1 MISSICRS
9 GFFFFFSSRRRHTRF
24 DCDWSSDVCS
34 SDLILLDAKKNLLVL
49 PVTVSLSPNPSVPNS
64 YGSPVWQG
72 AYVFQITTNTLT
84 FRGGVTHIP
93 DALPPSAMTS
103 PLTITRELYIG
114 GILYTISSAMIG
126 MNSLSD
132 LQVVGSLS
140 LF

>member
-1 MISSICRS
+1 VARYVIGDR
-9 GFFFFFSSRRRHTRF
+9 G
-24 DCDWSSDVCS
+24 SDS
-34 SDLILLDAKKNLLVL
+34 LGLRDSKSILLDAEKNLLVL
-49 PVTVSLSPNPSVPNS
+49 PVTVSLSPNPSVPNA

-93 DALPPSAMTS
+93 DALPPSPVTS

-140 LF
+140 LL

>member
-1 MISSICRS
+1 V
-9 GFFFFFSSRRRHTRF
+9 FFFQAEDGIRDKLVTGVQTCALPISQ
-24 DCDWSSDVCS
+24 
-34 SDLILLDAKKNLLVL
+34 KNLLVL
-49 PVTVSLSPNPSVPNS
+49 PVTVSLSPNPSVPNA

-84 FRGGVTHIP
+84 FRGGITHIP
-93 DALPPSAMTS
+93 DALPPSALTS

-114 GILYTISSAMIG
+114 GVLYTISSAMIG

-140 LF
+140 LL